1 MKGGI
6 ALHAEGIGEELR
18 QRLPIQRKA
27 QRGSAQRR
35 KAQRGKLAMPVA
47 TMLHAR
53 SANLMALAASL
64 PLSSYHRF
72 GHQDET
78 DGCSACAVSNREP
91 NR

>member
-18 QRLPIQRKA
+18 QRLPTQ
-27 QRGSAQRR
+27 R

-53 SANLMALAASL
+53 SANLMALAPSL
-64 PLSSYHRF
+64 PLSTYHRF